1 MKTFCG
7 ISGYQTLPNK
17 YKTSSYSSY
26 KEASPTPSKPKSLL
40 YILPPR
46 PRVSRSFSF
55 SESQTSSKPARLTKQ
70 KKFQYSDED
79 KQFSKTLSMYGLQ
92 GRSSNLT
99 RHISPTQCSKCH
111 HTTHADRDTHT
122 QIHTGHLQPL
132 SRTLSLVSLQPPEL
146 TIHSNKKNAVK
157 GPPDQSYSSLRTR
170 APSIGH
176 IYQNTKTEHAGIW
189 SRGRRAESCRN
200 LRDLS
205 DRDGTCK
212 LIIC

>member
-55 SESQTSSKPARLTKQ
+55 SESQISSKPERQTKQ
-70 KKFQYSDED
+70 KKFQDSDED
-79 KQFSKTLSMYGLQ
+79 KQFSKSQSMFGLQ
-92 GRSSNLT
+92 GRSSILT

-111 HTTHADRDTHT
+111 QTPHADRTTHT
-122 QIHTGHLQPL
+122 QIQAGQFQPL
-132 SRTLSLVSLQPPEL
+132 ARSLSLVSLQPTEL
-146 TIHSNKKNAVK
+146 TIHNNKKNADK
-157 GPPDQSYSSLRTR
+157 GPPDQSSSRLRTR

-205 DRDGTCK
+205 DHHGTCK
-212 LIIC
+212 FRIG